1 MIDNRFAFETPEG
14 TDILL
19 TPAGLGPRTMAFV
32 IDMLIRGCIIAAA
45 ATVLG
50 LIGNFGTG
58 VYFLILFIVE
68 WFYPV
73 LFEIYKGSTPG
84 KQMYG
89 LVVVY
94 DNGLPISLP
103 GSLLRNLF
111 RSIDI
116 LPFAYL
122 TGLISIICSERFKRL
137 GDYVAGTMVVYH
149 EKPLKITELQLSGA
163 PKINLNMSLLEQQAV
178 IAFAERSDKL
188 SQDRQRELANN
199 LSGYLGCKDEEA
211 VLKIKSIAAN
221 LLGKA

>member
-19 TPAGLGPRTMAFV
+19 TPAGLGARTMAFV
-32 IDMLIRGCIIAAA
+32 IDLLIRGCIIAAA
-45 ATVLG
+45 ATVLN
-50 LIGNFGTG
+50 LIGDFGTG

-73 LFEIYKGSTPG
+73 LFEIYKGSSPG
-84 KQMYG
+84 KSMYG

-122 TGLISIICSERFKRL
+122 TGLISILCSKRFKRL

-149 EKPLKITELQLSGA
+149 EKPLKIDELQLSA
-163 PKINLNMSLLEQQAV
+163 TPTLALNMSLIEQQAV
-178 IAFAERSDKL
+178 IAFAERSNQL

-199 LSGYLGCKDEEA
+199 LSEFLGCKDDEA
-211 VLKIKSIAAN
+211 IIKLKSMAAN

>member
-1 MIDNRFAFETPEG
+1 
-14 TDILL
+14 
-19 TPAGLGPRTMAFV
+19 
-32 IDMLIRGCIIAAA
+32 
-45 ATVLG
+45 
-50 LIGNFGTG
+50 
-58 VYFLILFIVE
+58 
-68 WFYPV
+68 
-73 LFEIYKGSTPG
+73 
-84 KQMYG
+84 MYG

-122 TGLISIICSERFKRL
+122 TGLISILCSKRFKRL

-149 EKPLKITELQLSGA
+149 EKPLKIDELQLSAA
-163 PKINLNMSLLEQQAV
+163 PTLALNMSLIEQQAV
-178 IAFAERSDKL
+178 IAFAERSNQL

-199 LSGYLGCKDEEA
+199 LSEFLGCKDDEA
-211 VLKIKSIAAN
+211 IIKLKSMAAN